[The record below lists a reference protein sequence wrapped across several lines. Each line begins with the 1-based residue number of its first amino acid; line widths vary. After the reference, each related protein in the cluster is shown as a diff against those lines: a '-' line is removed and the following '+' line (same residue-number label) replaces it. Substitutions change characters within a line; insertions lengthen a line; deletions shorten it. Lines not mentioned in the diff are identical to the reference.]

1 MSCSAPSQI
10 PSPPTT
16 LSSCAIPIGGSNSSI
31 LDVCCNGHINA
42 MATYSAPGSSSNA
55 KADDGCFQFCVT
67 DNPEYVAGCLTNTL
81 GEFEKGGL
89 MFECF
94 NVPGTKKE
102 RDGGAYMSGGEKV
115 GLGWVMSLVV
125 GLGMIGSVIGSV

>member
-1 MSCSAPSQI
+1 
-10 PSPPTT
+10 
-16 LSSCAIPIGGSNSSI
+16 
-31 LDVCCNGHINA
+31 

-55 KADDGCFQFCVT
+55 KSDDGCFQFCVT

-94 NVPGTKKE
+94 NGPGTKKG
-102 RDGGAYMSGGEKV
+102 RDGGAYMNGGEKV
-115 GLGWVMSLVV
+115 GMGWVMSLVV
-125 GLGMIGSVIGSV
+125 GLGLVGSIVGSF